1 MAFIQPEM
9 VERYGERFVPSLGV
23 LNDGEG
29 PAHIFVPPT
38 TLRRN
43 LQLAREAGVAEVW
56 LFGVN
61 GLNDEYLSALR
72 ETLSLESIELPHNSQ
87 KH

>member
-1 MAFIQPEM
+1 MALECLCAVRQQQA
-9 VERYGERFVPSLGV
+9 S
-23 LNDGEG
+23 
-29 PAHIFVPPT
+29 
-38 TLRRN
+38 RN
-43 LQLAREAGVAEVW
+43 LQLARGAGVAEVW

-72 ETLSLESIELPHNSQ
+72 ETLPLGSIELPRDSQ